1 MNWERVF
8 DPQGLNWW
16 TVVSGMGLNLMLTA
30 ILFLVVTTWA
40 AQGAPEIVFTLAMC
54 AGAFVI
60 PFLSAYVCGRLSDER
75 FLTYG
80 FYSLIGFLILAVPG
94 IVFAPM
100 FGLLTTGFGVLG
112 AVNGAT
118 LAARRS
124 MKRRRA
130 ILEIGKQED

>member
-1 MNWERVF
+1 VDWKRVF

-16 TVVSGMGLNLMLTA
+16 TVLSGMGMNLILTA
-30 ILFLVVTTWA
+30 FLFLAVTAWT
-40 AQGAPEIVFTLAMC
+40 AQGASEVAYTLAMC

-60 PFLSAYVCGRLSDER
+60 PLASAYACGRLSDER

-80 FYSLIGFLILAVPG
+80 LYSLVGFLILAVPG

-100 FGLLTTGFGVLG
+100 FGLLTIGFGVLG

-118 LAARRS
+118 LAARRA

-130 ILEIGKQED
+130 ILELEEQED